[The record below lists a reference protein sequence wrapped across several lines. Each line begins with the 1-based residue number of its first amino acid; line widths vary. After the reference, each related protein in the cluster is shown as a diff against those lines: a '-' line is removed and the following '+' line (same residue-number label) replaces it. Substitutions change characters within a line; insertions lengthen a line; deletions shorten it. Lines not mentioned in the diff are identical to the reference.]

1 MQRNHPDA
9 WSNSNIKTGIFVPI
23 QNADIGIRKVVY
35 KDSSR
40 REPYTSIKKP
50 TKFRPENDAVYRT
63 LVRTKTD
70 ATLMDRSKSRMKR
83 TNKQADDEASDGA
96 RTNPELELRGVP
108 AREKP
113 VYTNKIR
120 LDQAK
125 GASLRR
131 TPENDDSEGITEAR
145 LLKIEIGDLL
155 AELELLRNENE
166 GLARRLRERERK
178 ERLGDDE
185 KNRLQDRIKELEN
198 WQTRLQLQLDSQ
210 GKDDETRNRVLQSE
224 INKLLSDLDRKSKL
238 VDQLVADNERQKAL
252 SIPVERERDLQRQL
266 DEMMAN
272 SEMNHRKLQD
282 AKYELDMAKRNRVP
296 REREQDLMKQLEEVQ
311 ITLKSKERLID
322 ELTRDKREILL
333 AKEDVEKRLEDLR
346 ALAKELERDNS
357 GMTERKA
364 SLEDVIAAM
373 KADMERLRM
382 EKEEK
387 ENERLKVQL
396 KFNALEE
403 RSKGVLDIIRPLQ
416 ELVREQDSHITD
428 LQREVD
434 TMRKAIN
441 DYQREMEKLRVLV
454 NDEESTRDKFQDIA
468 VAHRRLLDENSRL
481 INLLERRQ
489 VVDARSLTD
498 QSQMKVRLEQARHKL
513 KSSQNRI
520 AQLEDWLDDIY
531 NDKHFD
537 VVLKNST
544 VTGAKAAVRR
554 SLSPPTLTLPLVP
567 TYRGGLGDTRR
578 QMAKRKLA
586 SLDTKLGYLTD
597 RI

>member
-1 MQRNHPDA
+1 MQRNHPNS
-9 WSNSNIKTGIFVPI
+9 WSDSKIKTGAFVPI
-23 QNADIGIRKVVY
+23 KNADIGLKEVVY
-35 KDSSR
+35 KDSAR
-40 REPYTSIKKP
+40 GEPSTKKRN
-50 TKFRPENDAVYRT
+50 KFQPEKDVVYRT

-70 ATLMDRSKSRMKR
+70 ATLMDRSKSRMR
-83 TNKQADDEASDGA
+83 RMRKQADDEASDET
-96 RTNPELELRGVP
+96 RTNPELDFRGVP
-108 AREKP
+108 PARDQP

-131 TPENDDSEGITEAR
+131 TPVNDDGEGITEAR

-185 KNRLQDRIKELEN
+185 KTRLKDRIKDLEN

-210 GKDDETRNRVLQSE
+210 GKDDETRNRLFQSE

-252 SIPVERERDLQRQL
+252 SIPIERERELMRQL
-266 DEMMAN
+266 EEMTTN
-272 SEMNHRKLQD
+272 LELNQRKLQD
-282 AKYELDMAKRNRVP
+282 AKYELETTKRSRVP
-296 REREQDLMKQLEEVQ
+296 REREQELMKQLEEVHM
-311 ITLKSKERLID
+311 TLKSKERVID
-322 ELTRDKREILL
+322 ELARDKRDLAL
-333 AKEDVEKRLEDLR
+333 AKEDTEKRLEDLR
-346 ALAKELERDNS
+346 ALSKELEKENC

-364 SLEDVIAAM
+364 SLEDVIAAL
-373 KADMERLRM
+373 KADIERLRM

-396 KFNALEE
+396 KFNTLEE

-416 ELVREQDSHITD
+416 ELVREQDSHIND

-434 TMRKAIN
+434 TMRQATN
-441 DYQREMEKLRVLV
+441 DYQRELGKLRVLV

-489 VVDARSLTD
+489 VADARSLTD
-498 QSQMKVRLEQARHKL
+498 QSQMKIRLEQARNKL

-520 AQLEDWLDDIY
+520 SQLEDWLDDIY

-537 VVLKNST
+537 VVLKNGT
-544 VTGAKAAVRR
+544 VNGARAAVRR

-567 TYRGGLGDTRR
+567 TYRGGGLGDTRR

-586 SLDTKLGYLTD
+586 SLDSKLGYLTD